1 MTSISST
8 SSPTASTPTAS
19 TPSLDQTS
27 SSVDRSGLTT
37 SEAVDADP
45 AYQARLSQADTI
57 DTQITANQAKLQAYQ
72 NMQSLLQS
80 LESSLGALDDGTAS
94 DDAFAARTAQLGS
107 SSSTS
112 ADSYMSATIASGTAT
127 GTHQIEI
134 DQVAS
139 AERIAGTTASSRT
152 TALGLS
158 GTLTLG
164 TGSGTAD
171 IAITS
176 GMALDD
182 VVDAVNAQSTTT
194 GVAASVIAVTSSQYM
209 LVLTAQNTNQ
219 PITLSGD
226 AAQSLGLADA
236 SGAVVDQLQAAQPAK
251 LTVDGVSG
259 IERDSNDISDILDG
273 VTLHLNK
280 AEVGTTLTLA
290 VANDTSSVATAVNN
304 FVDAYNSWRDFV
316 IQNQATNSDG
326 TADSNATLF
335 GDATL
340 RQVASQI
347 STSLTQQ
354 VDGSSLGAVG
364 IAFDSNNK
372 LTIDSTALD
381 NALASNFGAVQSLFE
396 HQTTTSS
403 SALTLSDHTGS
414 SYSGSFTLD
423 VATDANGNLTGASV
437 GGDSSLFTVSGSTIT
452 GAAGS
457 AYAGLTF
464 HYSGTTSQSVQVT
477 VSQGVADQV
486 YQTCKSVADA
496 TTGSLSDIIS
506 NLESTDT
513 TLQSQSDQIKSD
525 ADSYRNYLL
534 DRYGTLE
541 AQISSANQT
550 ATLLQTLMSYD
561 TKNNA

>member
-1 MTSISST
+1 MTSVSST
-8 SSPTASTPTAS
+8 SSSTASTPT
-19 TPSLDQTS
+19 LNQTS
-27 SSVDRSGLTT
+27 SSLERSGLTT
-37 SEAVDADP
+37 SEAVDSDA
-45 AYQARLSQADTI
+45 AYQRRLSQADTI
-57 DTQITANQAKLQAYQ
+57 DSQITANQAKLSAYQ

-80 LESSLGALDDGTAS
+80 LESSLSALDDGSAS
-94 DDAFAARTAQLGS
+94 DDAFAARTAQLTS

-112 ADSYMSATIASGTAT
+112 ADSLMSATIASGTAT
-127 GTHQIEI
+127 GSHQIEI

-139 AERIAGTTASSRT
+139 AERIAGTTTASRT
-152 TALGLS
+152 TALGQS

-176 GMALDD
+176 GMALND
-182 VVDAVNAQSTTT
+182 VIDAVNAQSSTT
-194 GVAASVIAVTSSQYM
+194 GVTASVIAVTSSQYM

-219 PITLSGD
+219 AITLSGD
-226 AAQSLGLADA
+226 AAQSLGLANA
-236 SGAVVDQLQAAQPAK
+236 SGGYADELQQAQPAK
-251 LTVDGVSG
+251 LTVDGVTG

-280 AEVGTTLTLA
+280 AESGTTLTLA
-290 VANDTSSVATAVNN
+290 VTNDASSVETAVKN
-304 FVDAYNSWRDFV
+304 FVDAYNNWRDFV

-340 RQVASQI
+340 RRVAAQI
-347 STSLTQQ
+347 SAALTQQ

-381 NALASNFGAVQSLFE
+381 GALANNFSAVQSLFE
-396 HQTTTSS
+396 HQATTSS
-403 SALTLSDHTGS
+403 SDLVLTGHTGS
-414 SYSGSFTLD
+414 SYSGSFSLD
-423 VATDANGNLTGASV
+423 VTTDASGTVTGASV
-437 GGDSSLFTVSGSTIT
+437 GGDSSLFTVSSNTIT

-457 AYAGLTF
+457 AYAGLSF
-464 HYSGTTSQSVQVT
+464 HYSGTTSQSIQVT

-486 YQTCKSVADA
+486 YQTCRLVADA
-496 TTGSLSDIIS
+496 TTGSLAGTLSD
-506 NLESTDT
+506 LESTDT
-513 TLQSQSDQIKSD
+513 TLQTQSDQIKSD

-561 TKNNA
+561 TKNSN